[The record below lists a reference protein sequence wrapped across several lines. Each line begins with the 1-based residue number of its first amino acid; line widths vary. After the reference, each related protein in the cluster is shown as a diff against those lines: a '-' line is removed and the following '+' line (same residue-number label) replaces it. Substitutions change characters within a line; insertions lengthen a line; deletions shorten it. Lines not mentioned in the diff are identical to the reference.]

1 MSCQKGFIAGHFLQQ
16 GSETRFLAEECGFF
30 APQRVSKAPSCPF
43 KQVKNLVSSKVSDS
57 KRKDR
62 TEVWQKYLF
71 PATVQEALEMLMAH
85 PGESQIIAG
94 GTDLVLQSKRSQ
106 RPATV
111 IVDITRIPG
120 LDFIVERDGLIVI
133 GCQTTHAQIA
143 VSSLIRQKAEA
154 LALACGSVGGPATR
168 NVGTLVGNVV
178 NALPAADG
186 AVALFALDA
195 EVEVADADGRRWMPI
210 AELYAGVGKCVLD
223 PCAQMVTAIRFRP
236 LEPGQASAYQR
247 LANRKALAL
256 PTLAVGTVV
265 GMKDGVCDAVR
276 IAMGPVAQTPFRAR
290 EAEAALMGQ
299 PPTPEAIAHAAELA
313 EQAAQPRDSL
323 LRGSRDYRQA
333 MVGVLVRRALT
344 QAVAKA
350 EGR

>member
-1 MSCQKGFIAGHFLQQ
+1 M
-16 GSETRFLAEECGFF
+16 
-30 APQRVSKAPSCPF
+30 
-43 KQVKNLVSSKVSDS
+43 
-57 KRKDR
+57 
-62 TEVWQKYLF
+62 WQKYLF
-71 PATVQEALEMLMAH
+71 PATVQEALQMLTAH

-94 GTDLVLQSKRSQ
+94 GTDLVLQSKRGQCPS
-106 RPATV
+106 TV

-120 LDFIVERDGLIVI
+120 LDFIIERDGFIAI
-133 GCQTTHAQIA
+133 GCQATHAQIA
-143 VSSLIRQKAEA
+143 ASPLIRQKAEA

-186 AVALFALDA
+186 AVALFALEA
-195 EVEVADADGRRWMPI
+195 KVEVTDANGQRWLPI
-210 AELYAGVGKCVLD
+210 AELYAGVGQCVLD
-223 PCAQMVTAIRFRP
+223 PCAQMVTAIRFPP
-236 LEPGQASAYQR
+236 LEPGRASAYQR

-256 PTLAVGTVV
+256 PTLAVGAVV
-265 GMKDGVCDAVR
+265 GVRDGVCDAVR
-276 IAMGPVAQTPFRAR
+276 IAVGPVAPTPFRAR
-290 EAEAALMGQ
+290 EAEATLMGQ
-299 PPTPEAIAHAAELA
+299 PPTTEAIAHAAGLA

-323 LRGSRDYRQA
+323 LRGSSDYRQT

>member
-1 MSCQKGFIAGHFLQQ
+1 M
-16 GSETRFLAEECGFF
+16 
-30 APQRVSKAPSCPF
+30 
-43 KQVKNLVSSKVSDS
+43 
-57 KRKDR
+57 
-62 TEVWQKYLF
+62 WQKYLF
-71 PATVQEALEMLMAH
+71 PATVQEALEMLTAH

-94 GTDLVLQSKRSQ
+94 GTDLVLQSKRGQ
-106 RPATV
+106 CPAAV

-120 LDFIVERDGLIVI
+120 LDFIVERDGFIAI
-133 GCQTTHAQIA
+133 GCQATHAQVA
-143 VSSLIRQKAEA
+143 HSPLIQKKAEV

-195 EVEVADADGRRWMPI
+195 EVEVADASGRHWMPI
-210 AELYAGVGKCVLD
+210 AELYVGVGECVLD
-223 PCAQMVTAIRFRP
+223 PCAQMVTTIRFRP
-236 LEPGQASAYQR
+236 LERGQASAYQR

-265 GMKDGVCDAVR
+265 GVRDGVCDAVR
-276 IAMGPVAQTPFRAR
+276 ISVGPVAPTPFRAH
-290 EAEAALMGQ
+290 EAEAALIGQ
-299 PPTPEAIAHAAELA
+299 LPTTGAIAHAAELA

>member
-1 MSCQKGFIAGHFLQQ
+1 MW
-16 GSETRFLAEECGFF
+16 
-30 APQRVSKAPSCPF
+30 
-43 KQVKNLVSSKVSDS
+43 
-57 KRKDR
+57 R
-62 TEVWQKYLF
+62 TYLF
-71 PATVQEALEMLMAH
+71 PATVQEALEMLTAH

-94 GTDLVLQSKRSQ
+94 GTDLVLQSKRGQ
-106 RPATV
+106 CPATV

-120 LDFIVERDGLIVI
+120 LDFIAERDGFILI
-133 GCQTTHAQIA
+133 GCQAPHAQVA
-143 VSSLIRQKAEA
+143 RSTLIRKKAEV

-186 AVALFALDA
+186 AIALFALDA
-195 EVEVADADGRRWMPI
+195 EVEVADAEARRWMPI
-210 AELYAGVGKCVLD
+210 AELYAGVGQCVLD
-223 PCAQMVTAIRFRP
+223 PCAQMVTAVRFRP

-265 GMKDGVCDAVR
+265 EVKDGVCDVVR
-276 IAMGPVAQTPFRAR
+276 ISVGPVAPTPFRAR
-290 EAEAALMGQ
+290 EAEDALMEQ
-299 PPTPEAIAHAAELA
+299 PPTSEAIAHAAELA

-323 LRGSRDYRQA
+323 LRGSSDYRQA

-344 QAVAKA
+344 EAVAKA

>member
-1 MSCQKGFIAGHFLQQ
+1 M
-16 GSETRFLAEECGFF
+16 
-30 APQRVSKAPSCPF
+30 
-43 KQVKNLVSSKVSDS
+43 
-57 KRKDR
+57 
-62 TEVWQKYLF
+62 WQKYLF
-71 PATVQEALEMLMAH
+71 PATVQEALEMLTAH

-94 GTDLVLQSKRSQ
+94 GTDLVLRSQ
-106 RPATV
+106 RGQCPATV
-111 IVDITRIPG
+111 IVDVTRIPG
-120 LDFIVERDGLIVI
+120 LDFIVERDGFIVI
-133 GCQTTHAQIA
+133 GCQATHAQIA
-143 VSSLIRQKAEA
+143 ASPLVHKKAEV

-168 NVGTLVGNVV
+168 NVGTLAGNVV

-195 EVEVADADGRRWMPI
+195 EVEVADVNSRRWMPI
-210 AELYAGVGKCVLD
+210 AELYAGVGECVLD
-223 PCAQMVTAIRFRP
+223 PCAQMVTAIRFPP

-265 GMKDGVCDAVR
+265 GVKDGVCNPAR
-276 IAMGPVAQTPFRAR
+276 ISVGPVAPTPFRAR

-299 PPTPEAIAHAAELA
+299 PPTTEAITHAAELA

-333 MVGVLVRRALT
+333 MVGVLVRRAVT
-344 QAVAKA
+344 EAVAKT

>member
-1 MSCQKGFIAGHFLQQ
+1 M
-16 GSETRFLAEECGFF
+16 
-30 APQRVSKAPSCPF
+30 
-43 KQVKNLVSSKVSDS
+43 
-57 KRKDR
+57 
-62 TEVWQKYLF
+62 WQKYLF
-71 PATVQEALEMLMAH
+71 PATVQEALEMLTAH

-94 GTDLVLQSKRSQ
+94 GTDLVLQNKRGQ
-106 RPATV
+106 CPATV

-120 LDFIVERDGLIVI
+120 LDFIVERDGFIAI
-133 GCQTTHAQIA
+133 GCQATHAQVA
-143 VSSLIRQKAEA
+143 RSPLVRKKAEV

-195 EVEVADADGRRWMPI
+195 EVEVADASGRHWMPI
-210 AELYAGVGKCVLD
+210 AELYVGVGQCVLD
-223 PCAQMVTAIRFRP
+223 PCAQMVTTIRFRP
-236 LEPGQASAYQR
+236 LERGQASAYQR

-265 GMKDGVCDAVR
+265 GVRDGVCDAVR
-276 IAMGPVAQTPFRAR
+276 ISVGPVAPTPFRAR

-299 PPTPEAIAHAAELA
+299 PLTTEAIAHAAELA

-344 QAVAKA
+344 EAVAKA